1 MKTRFATLLLLAM
14 FLPMFAQRGTTPGNG
29 VTNPVNPTVTGT
41 LSPEEEQSLY
51 FMREEEK
58 LAHDVYLAL
67 AAKWN
72 LQIFS
77 NIAKSEQRHT
87 DRIKMLLDRY
97 SLADPAKNEAG
108 LFTDPKLQELYTA
121 LVEMGSASQLAA
133 LVVGATIED
142 LDIHDLATEL
152 EQVDNL
158 DIEQVYDNLMRGS
171 RNHLRAFYS
180 QITTA
185 GGSYTAQYIS
195 EEELEKIVTTPI
207 ETGGG
212 SKGRG
217 GQNRGGRQHQGNKG
231 TKTIRVGNYPNPAN
245 PTTTIVYQLEEPGA
259 VELTIY
265 NSTGQIVRT
274 LAVGGQNAGE
284 QRYVWDARDSY
295 GNQVTS
301 GIYFCHI
308 RSGSAM
314 ATHRFLLM
322 K

>member
-1 MKTRFATLLLLAM
+1 MKMRFAVLLLFTSA
-14 FLPMFAQRGTTPGNG
+14 LPLIAQRGTTPGDRG
-29 VTNPVNPTVTGT
+29 TTPANPTVTGT
-41 LSPEEEQSLY
+41 LSAVEAQSLS

-72 LQIFS
+72 LEIFV
-77 NIAKSEQRHT
+77 NIAASEQRHT

-97 SLADPAKNEAG
+97 QLTDPAKADAG
-108 LFTDPKLQELYTA
+108 LFTDPDLQELYTA
-121 LVEMGSASQLAA
+121 LVDQGSASQLAA

-142 LDIHDLATEL
+142 LDIHDLTTEL
-152 EQVDNL
+152 EKVDNL

-180 QITTA
+180 QITAA

-195 EEELEKIVTTPI
+195 QEELEQIVTTPV
-207 ETGGG
+207 ETGGSG
-212 SKGRG
+212 KGRG
-217 GQNRGGRQHQGNKG
+217 GKNRGSHKHPANQEAKS
-231 TKTIRVGNYPNPAN
+231 IRVGSYPNPAN

-265 NSTGQIVRT
+265 NSTGQVVRS
-274 LAVGGQNAGE
+274 LSVDAQNTGE
-284 QRYVWDARDSY
+284 QRYLWDARDSY

-308 RSGSAM
+308 RSGSAL